1 MSIWPRYILWNIV
14 AEFNLLIC
22 DNTANGSAFLPDN
35 IAAKGTVTSLERH
48 VGVPKVCSWDLW
60 SWQFTLWLS
69 YLHIGKEPFCSE
81 RDWKWVGQIC
91 RRISRYFLHFSVHNQ
106 SREVDAFSWALN
118 FMTNFALGRI
128 GHWVTCGVPSINWFP
143 FMCSPKWQNK
153 AN

>member
-1 MSIWPRYILWNIV
+1 MSIWSRYILWNIV

-81 RDWKWVGQIC
+81 RLKM
-91 RRISRYFLHFSVHNQ
+91 
-106 SREVDAFSWALN
+106 SWTDLQKDLEI
-118 FMTNFALGRI
+118 FFALFSSQPDQRGGCFFLSFKLHDKLCAGQDRALGDVWCAI
-128 GHWVTCGVPSINWFP
+128 HKLIPLHVLP
-143 FMCSPKWQNK
+143 
-153 AN
+153 